1 MFYIKCQGY
10 FTFLFPL
17 QNPAAKSS
25 PWGFRYRESPGAALC
40 IYYVLSK
47 KSLITHKLGDISLNE
62 YDEYNQRQDIAH
74 INPGPCGKMNSLPFI
89 GLRHKFLKA
98 PSVTAGAKQQIK
110 HAADRQKVVAED
122 KILQIQNRA
131 SLSQGSKAAPEVKA
145 QHTRKG

>member
-1 MFYIKCQGY
+1 MSN
-10 FTFLFPL
+10 TLFNYL
-17 QNPAAKSS
+17 
-25 PWGFRYRESPGAALC
+25 
-40 IYYVLSK
+40 
-47 KSLITHKLGDISLNE
+47 LIPQKLGGISLNE

-74 INPGPCGKMNSLPFI
+74 INPGPCGEMNSLPFI

>member
-1 MFYIKCQGY
+1 MHSFCSCQIHFFNY
-10 FTFLFPL
+10 L
-17 QNPAAKSS
+17 
-25 PWGFRYRESPGAALC
+25 
-40 IYYVLSK
+40 
-47 KSLITHKLGDISLNE
+47 LIPQKLGGISLNK

-74 INPGPCGKMNSLPFI
+74 INPGPCRKMNSLPFI

-131 SLSQGSKAAPEVKA
+131 SLSQGRKAAPEVKA

>member
-1 MFYIKCQGY
+1 MHSFCSCQIHFFNY
-10 FTFLFPL
+10 L
-17 QNPAAKSS
+17 
-25 PWGFRYRESPGAALC
+25 
-40 IYYVLSK
+40 
-47 KSLITHKLGDISLNE
+47 LIPQKLGGISLNK

-74 INPGPCGKMNSLPFI
+74 INPGPCGEMNPLPFI